1 MKPGRFELERYFSR
15 YEFSVRYLL
24 SSSDCES
31 VAMAELLSW
40 ADDECRELWE
50 SLRLGYTESPGSPVL
65 RREIAGLYEGVHAD
79 DVLEIV
85 PEEGI
90 FLAMTTLLEP
100 GDHVIVT
107 WPGYQSL
114 YSLAEAMGCDV
125 TYWRPDEAQGWR
137 FDPAAV
143 RSAVRPST
151 RMIVANFPH
160 NPTGYL
166 PPRDDYEELLAIA
179 ADAGVWLFSDEMY
192 RWLEQDPADRLPSA
206 VERYHRAITLC
217 GLSKTFALPG
227 LRVGWL
233 ATRDGAAL
241 GRIAAAKD
249 FTTIC
254 GSAPS
259 EVLAL
264 TGLRNAGRLIERS
277 VAITQANLDTL
288 GSFVDARPELF
299 TWVRPRAGSIVLAR
313 LHAAEGARAFCE
325 RLVEEAGVFLAPS
338 FVFGYGDEHVRCGFG
353 RATMPEALDALGDWL
368 TARR

>member
-1 MKPGRFELERYFSR
+1 MDAGTFELERYFSR
-15 YEFSVRYLL
+15 FEFSTRHLL
-24 SSSDCES
+24 ASSDCES
-31 VAMAELLSW
+31 VAMTELVSW
-40 ADDECRELWE
+40 ADDECRGLWE
-50 SLRLGYTESPGSPVL
+50 SLRLGYTESPGLPQL
-65 RREIAGLYEGVHAD
+65 RAAVAAMYDGVAAA

-90 FLAMTTLLEP
+90 FLTMNALLRP

-114 YSLAEAMGCDV
+114 FSLAESIGCEV
-125 TYWRPDEAQGWR
+125 TYWRPDEARGWR

-143 RSAVRPST
+143 RSALRPST

-166 PPRDDYEELLAIA
+166 PTREEYEELLAIA
-179 ADAGVWLFSDEMY
+179 AEAGVHLFSDEMY
-192 RWLEQDPADRLPSA
+192 RWLEQDPAERLPSA
-206 VERYHRAITLC
+206 VERYDGAITLC

-233 ATRDGAAL
+233 ASRDTAAL
-241 GRIAAAKD
+241 GKVAVAKD

-264 TGLRNAGRLIERS
+264 IGLRNAERLVRRS
-277 VAITQANLDTL
+277 RAITGANLDRL
-288 GSFVDARPELF
+288 DAFFATWPEVF
-299 TWVRPRAGSIVLAR
+299 TWTRPRAGSIGLAR
-313 LHAAEGARAFCE
+313 IHAAEGARAFCE
-325 RLVEEAGVFLAPS
+325 RLVAEAGVFLAPS
-338 FVFGYGDEHVRCGFG
+338 GVFGYGDEHVRFGFG
-353 RATMPEALDALGDWL
+353 RETLPEGLAALDTWL
-368 TARR
+368 RGR